1 MDDQTKHLRVFSS
14 KSANRLSCTLF
25 CLGYYMVAC
34 VATVN
39 VCINDLNA
47 KVSFCIELKAWDDL
61 CQKSLTPSVLKNLIA
76 EAFFSRIVSKTA

>member
-1 MDDQTKHLRVFSS
+1 MDNQTKRLRLSS
-14 KSANRLSCTLF
+14 PRSVIRLSCTLF

-39 VCINDLNA
+39 VCINELNA
-47 KVSFCIELKAWDDL
+47 KVSFCIELKASDDL